1 MSCDLSPLFHPASI
15 AIIGASDDETKF
27 STLVVRVLDMLEY
40 KGNIYLVNTNT
51 NAIPG
56 KKVYRQVVDIPDPVD
71 LAILFVPSR
80 FVLPA
85 IEECAKKSVKVAI
98 IHGAGFAELGD
109 EGRAQQDVIVQI
121 SRASGMRVV
130 GPNCM
135 GIASPAV
142 GINMVTAHMPFVDP
156 GAVAFTG
163 QSGWASEYVLIM
175 GTERGL
181 GFSSVVSCGNQADLS
196 FSDYFDYF
204 SDSPETRVIGAYVE
218 GFKDARRFFNSA
230 KKAALQKP
238 VVVWKSGQTASGAR
252 FTQSHTGS
260 LAGNGVIA
268 RAVLSQAGVT
278 ETVGIEDMM
287 DALVAFSSPY
297 LPQGKKVGMIVEQ
310 GGVGVAACDAC
321 EAAGLEVPQL
331 PPNAQKEL
339 MDFLRQYL
347 PPFAGISN
355 PIDLVWA
362 PMGKKEEICRR
373 CIELMAPWVDAVV
386 CGIYI
391 LESSDYE
398 RYAQFLGSMSNRIQK
413 PILSVPPYGHVMQ
426 PFMKLSTKHGA
437 PAFSSIERAVRA
449 LLCLVHRNEWL
460 HNHR

>member
-1 MSCDLSPLFHPASI
+1 MSCDLSPLFHPSSI
-15 AIIGASDDETKF
+15 AIIGASSDETKF
-27 STLVVRVLDMLEY
+27 STLVVRVLDTLGY

-56 KKVYRQVVDIPDPVD
+56 KKVYKQVLDIPDAVD

-85 IEECAKKSVKVAI
+85 IEDCAKKSVKVAI

-109 EGRAQQDVIVQI
+109 EGRAQQDIITQI
-121 SRASGMRVV
+121 AHASGMRIV

-135 GIASPAV
+135 GITSPAV
-142 GINMVTAHMPFVDP
+142 GINMVTAHAPFVDQ
-156 GAVAFTG
+156 GVVAFAG
-163 QSGWASEYVLIM
+163 QSGWAAEYVLIM

-196 FSDYFDYF
+196 FADYLDYFGE
-204 SDSPETRVIGAYVE
+204 SPETRVIGAYVE
-218 GFKDARRFFNSA
+218 GFKDGKRFFNSA

-238 VVVWKSGQTASGAR
+238 VVIWKSGQTASGAR

-260 LAGNGVIA
+260 LAGNGKMA
-268 RAVLSQAGVT
+268 RAVLSQVGVT
-278 ETVGIEDMM
+278 EAVGIEDMM
-287 DALVAFSSPY
+287 DALVAFNSPY
-297 LPQGKKVGMIVEQ
+297 LPQGKRVGMIIEQ

-331 PPNAQKEL
+331 PQNVHKEL
-339 MDFLRQYL
+339 IDFLKQYL

-362 PMGKKEEICRR
+362 PMGKREEICRR
-373 CIELMAPWVDAVV
+373 CIELMAPWVDAVI
-386 CGIYI
+386 CGIYL
-391 LESSDYE
+391 LEGDDHD
-398 RYAQFLGSMSNRIQK
+398 RFARFLGSMSNHIQK

-426 PFMKLSTKHGA
+426 PFMRLSTRYGA
-437 PAFSSIERAVRA
+437 PAFSSIERAVKA
-449 LLCLVHRNEWL
+449 LLRLVRRYEWL
-460 HNHR
+460 KNHG